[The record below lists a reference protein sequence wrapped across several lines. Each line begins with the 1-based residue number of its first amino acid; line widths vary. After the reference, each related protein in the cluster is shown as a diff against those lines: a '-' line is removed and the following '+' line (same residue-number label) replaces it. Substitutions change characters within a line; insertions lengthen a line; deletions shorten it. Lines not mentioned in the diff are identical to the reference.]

1 MHGPSY
7 LPLLVCCSHLLAS
20 IWLLSASDILRLKLL
35 AGRGHHPCVL
45 SFSVSTTTHSALPEA
60 GPLSQRLAESR
71 LAPHRIAP
79 IREVS
84 CWAMH
89 TQSLQPALCCVGSRS
104 LKHQRM
110 FVLSCF
116 AGVLL
121 AIVLRLGTGYRGPEM
136 NGGCHSY
143 LVQDVPCYWVCG
155 RSISAPVTPP
165 PGLLPVAPTHSC
177 NRLAEALARHMLQKK
192 VSSLPRGQLEV
203 TVPPIFCRRDAKTR
217 LFL

>member
-1 MHGPSY
+1 
-7 LPLLVCCSHLLAS
+7 
-20 IWLLSASDILRLKLL
+20 
-35 AGRGHHPCVL
+35 
-45 SFSVSTTTHSALPEA
+45 
-60 GPLSQRLAESR
+60 
-71 LAPHRIAP
+71 
-79 IREVS
+79 
-84 CWAMH
+84 MH

-165 PGLLPVAPTHSC
+165 PGLLPVVPTHSC

-192 VSSLPRGQLEV
+192 VFYSGITYHSGIVEDHELWQRPHPITVRAKVLPQLCHNV
-203 TVPPIFCRRDAKTR
+203 VITT
-217 LFL
+217 

>member
-1 MHGPSY
+1 LHGSSY

-60 GPLSQRLAESR
+60 SPSSQLPAESLLR
-71 LAPHRIAP
+71 RIASLP
-79 IREVS
+79 CVKCPVGQCLGNRSNQLCAALVHVPSNTSACSS
-84 CWAMH
+84 C
-89 TQSLQPALCCVGSRS
+89 PASRV
-104 LKHQRM
+104 
-110 FVLSCF
+110 F
-116 AGVLL
+116 L

-165 PGLLPVAPTHSC
+165 PSLLPIAPTHSC
-177 NRLAEALARHMLQKK
+177 NRPAEALARHMLQKK
-192 VSSLPRGQLEV
+192 VFFLTLRPRASND
-203 TVPPIFCRRDAKTR
+203 II
-217 LFL
+217 